1 MDGMEAHLQALLA
14 EHTAVLGTGFT
25 LVHREYPTAIGPVDL
40 TCREADGSSV
50 VVEVKRRGEIDG
62 VEQLARYLELLN
74 RDGLRGFHGRG
85 DYGAGPR
92 TVPETGPAACARG
105 GSLDHSLQD
114 RPPGAPSSIERVGE
128 PGEFALIH

>member
-1 MDGMEAHLQALLA
+1 
-14 EHTAVLGTGFT
+14 VLGTGFT

-85 DYGAGPR
+85 DYAGPR
-92 TVPETGPAACARG
+92 TVPETGPAACARA
-105 GSLDHSLQD
+105 
-114 RPPGAPSSIERVGE
+114 APSTTRFKIDHTVLHPPSSV
-128 PGEFALIH
+128 